1 MLHIDYS
8 SKSVDRQG
16 EKWMFFL
23 KGSRI
28 FLRLMIGWIAAGSLW
43 AVDPVLPRL
52 QVTPSTGSANEAGA
66 AANISKS
73 QSRGGGLRAPESYLI
88 QNGDIIRIRLLDEP
102 DFDLQTRVGR
112 DGMITIPYVELVQ
125 VGGKTIRDATRMVE
139 KRLKDYYINPLL
151 IFEVAEFAKR
161 QIVVLGQVE
170 HPGMYEVPP
179 LQDTIELM
187 EAIAMAGGAS
197 GTGDLG
203 RVTIKRM
210 VGGKEVVEDLDAKS
224 ISRNEKGK
232 GFEISP
238 GDTIIVQLSKREFAM
253 LGQIQAPRLYDIPPM
268 RDSIDLMEA
277 IAMAGGASRGGDLGT
292 VTIKRY
298 ENKHEKILTYDAKA
312 LGRNQ
317 KGAERI
323 PVMAGDTVIVQ
334 VSRNEYTIL
343 GQVRN
348 PGVYEVPALT
358 DSVSVLEA
366 IAMAGGATRLADLG
380 NVTVRRR
387 IGTKDGVLT
396 LNVKEMGRD
405 EKVKIFHVI
414 PGDRIVI
421 GERLF

>member
-1 MLHIDYS
+1 
-8 SKSVDRQG
+8 
-16 EKWMFFL
+16 
-23 KGSRI
+23 
-28 FLRLMIGWIAAGSLW
+28 MIGWIAAGSLW

>member
-1 MLHIDYS
+1 
-8 SKSVDRQG
+8 
-16 EKWMFFL
+16 MFFL

>member
-1 MLHIDYS
+1 
-8 SKSVDRQG
+8 
-16 EKWMFFL
+16 
-23 KGSRI
+23 
-28 FLRLMIGWIAAGSLW
+28 
-43 AVDPVLPRL
+43 
-52 QVTPSTGSANEAGA
+52 
-66 AANISKS
+66 
-73 QSRGGGLRAPESYLI
+73 
-88 QNGDIIRIRLLDEP
+88 
-102 DFDLQTRVGR
+102 
-112 DGMITIPYVELVQ
+112 
-125 VGGKTIRDATRMVE
+125 
-139 KRLKDYYINPLL
+139 
-151 IFEVAEFAKR
+151 
-161 QIVVLGQVE
+161 
-170 HPGMYEVPP
+170 
-179 LQDTIELM
+179 
-187 EAIAMAGGAS
+187 
-197 GTGDLG
+197 
-203 RVTIKRM
+203 
-210 VGGKEVVEDLDAKS
+210 
-224 ISRNEKGK
+224 
-232 GFEISP
+232 
-238 GDTIIVQLSKREFAM
+238 
-253 LGQIQAPRLYDIPPM
+253 
-268 RDSIDLMEA
+268 
-277 IAMAGGASRGGDLGT
+277 MAGGASRGGDLGT